1 MPSLDPATEHP
12 DMIYLTPVRDYA
24 RYYASLWGR
33 GDLYRVEP
41 VGELVRSTEDTIETW
56 MAPAARVVSV
66 PERAVLLTWTQR
78 RRLWRIWGEAD
89 AAHEAAHRSGV
100 S

>member
-1 MPSLDPATEHP
+1 MS
-12 DMIYLTPVRDYA
+12 
-24 RYYASLWGR
+24 
-33 GDLYRVEP
+33 
-41 VGELVRSTEDTIETW
+41 EDTIETW

-89 AAHEAAHRSGV
+89 ATHEATHRSGV